1 MLSTSPSILR
11 SHLLLPSFL
20 CLVWSLPLS
29 LAGNSQTPH
38 SILAAAP
45 VSSPSHAEALQSFD
59 QGDKLFQANQFEQAR
74 MAYENALKIWL
85 VLDRKISQ
93 GSVFLKLAQ
102 VDEVLGKYESALAYY
117 QKAYGIFSE
126 LDRPMERSGSLS
138 GMGIVYV
145 RTGKYSK
152 AIDSFNQALKLFPE
166 SSVAMNGLGL
176 AYAYL
181 GERKTALKFYEQ
193 SLEIRTK
200 NKLLA
205 AAAATLLNM
214 GVIYEEE
221 GDYLKAL
228 TFYRRGLNFFKSSQY
243 PSGWSQALN
252 AIGKVHDQLNQSDQA
267 LEKFQEA
274 LSIATQYG
282 DRRRQG
288 QSLEYIGLTYHHRQ
302 NYTQALAFYNRS
314 LSLRRSI
321 GDLEGEAI
329 VLNHIG
335 DSLKENQDFDLA
347 ILFYKE
353 SVNHYET
360 IRSDLLQLPKE
371 QQSSYL
377 KTVERTY
384 RNLADL
390 LLKRDRIL
398 EAQQVLDL
406 LKLQEVE
413 QYLNT
418 IRSSSSNSRPPDNLL
433 PEVEILKQYNVL
445 QKSAIELGQELA
457 SLRQIPEL
465 SRTTAQQQRILALT
479 QVEEAL
485 NQQFNQFRDRPDIQ
499 ALLESL
505 SPKVR
510 KQTIDTAD
518 LDALRSDLK
527 KLNAVLIYPLVLDD
541 RLEIILTTPD
551 SPPLRR
557 TVWVK
562 REELNRTIRAF
573 RSAVSHPD
581 EEVEPLAQ
589 QLYDWLI
596 KPLEADL
603 KTSQPKTLI
612 YAPDAQLRYIPL
624 AALHDRH
631 QWLTER
637 YAINYITAKS
647 LLKFTQAP
655 PQTLKILAG
664 AIGKNAS
671 EITLGSQLFAFK
683 GLPFTTLEVESIQT
697 LQPSTQSLTEDRF
710 TLANLKAKL
719 GDYNI
724 LHLATHAAL
733 VPGNPENS
741 FILFG
746 GKTIA
751 TLKDIENWT
760 LNNFDLVVL
769 SACETGLGGNFG
781 ANGEE
786 ILGLGYQFQNRGAKA
801 TIASLWQVD
810 DGGTQELMTA
820 FYGALQQGKSKNQ
833 ALQAAQQALL
843 KTTVPSSTPRHSQ
856 TTLPK
861 LSQPIPEKLKHP
873 YYWAPF
879 ILIGN
884 GL

>member
-1 MLSTSPSILR
+1 MRSIVFAVSLILLGNIGFSPTARAEKSIDQ
-11 SHLLLPSFL
+11 
-20 CLVWSLPLS
+20 
-29 LAGNSQTPH
+29 ATQTPQQ
-38 SILAAAP
+38 
-45 VSSPSHAEALQSFD
+45 EALQQFEVGEK
-59 QGDKLFQANQFEQAR
+59 QFKANQFEDAR
-74 MAYENALKIWL
+74 TAYENALKIWIK
-85 VLDRKISQ
+85 LDRKVPQ
-93 GSVFLKLAQ
+93 GSLYLKLAQ
-102 VDEVLGKYESALAYY
+102 VDEVLGQYDRAMENY
-117 QKAYGIFSE
+117 QKAYKLFSE
-126 LDRPMERSGSLS
+126 LDRPIERSGSLS
-138 GMGIVYV
+138 GIGIVFV
-145 RTGKYSK
+145 RTGKYSQ
-152 AIDSFNQALKLFPE
+152 AIESFQNALKIFPE
-166 SSVAMNGLGL
+166 SSVALNGLGL
-176 AYAYL
+176 AHAYL
-181 GERKTALKFYEQ
+181 GESKTALNFYEQ
-193 SLEIRTK
+193 ALEIRTK
-200 NKLLA
+200 NKLFA

-214 GVIYEEE
+214 GTVYEEQ

-228 TFYRRGLNFFKSSQY
+228 IFYRRALSFFESSKY
-243 PSGWSQALN
+243 ASGWSQALN
-252 AIGKVHDQLNQSDQA
+252 EIGKVYNRLNQSEKA
-267 LEKFQEA
+267 LENFQKA
-274 LSIATQYG
+274 LAIATKYG

-288 QSLEYIGLTYHHRQ
+288 QSLEHIGLTYQKRQ
-302 NYTQALAFYNRS
+302 DYNQAIAFYNRS

-321 GDLEGEAI
+321 GDREGEAS
-329 VLNHIG
+329 VLDHLG
-335 DSLKENQDFDLA
+335 DSLRENKEFDLA

-353 SVNHYET
+353 SVSRYET
-360 IRSDLLQLPKE
+360 IRTDLRQLPRE

-384 RNLADL
+384 RNLADV

-406 LKLQEVE
+406 LKFQELE

-418 IRSSSSNSRPPDNLL
+418 VRGTSRPPENLL
-433 PEVEILKQYNVL
+433 PEAAILLKYNDI
-445 QKSAIELGQELA
+445 QKSAIELGQEL
-457 SLRQIPEL
+457 STLRQVPEA
-465 SRTTAQQQRILALT
+465 SRTTQQQQRIAKLIQL
-479 QVEEAL
+479 EEDL
-485 NQQFNQFRDRPDIQ
+485 SQQFNQFRDRPDIQ
-499 ALLESL
+499 ALLEAL

-518 LDALRSDLK
+518 LEALRSDLK
-527 KLNAVLIYPLVLDD
+527 KLDAVLIYPLVLDD
-541 RLEIILTTPD
+541 RLEIIITTPD
-551 SPPLRR
+551 APPLRR
-557 TVWVK
+557 TVNVK
-562 REELNRTIRAF
+562 REDLNRTIKDF
-573 RSAVSHPD
+573 RLALNNPEEDVSIP
-581 EEVEPLAQ
+581 AQ

-603 KTSQPKTLI
+603 KASQPKTLI

-624 AALHDRH
+624 AALKDGN
-631 QWLTER
+631 QWLIDR

-655 PQTLKILAG
+655 PQKLKILAG
-664 AIGKNAS
+664 AIGTQS
-671 EITLGSQLFAFK
+671 SQVNVGAQSFAFK
-683 GLPFTTLEVESIQT
+683 GLPFTTMEVQSIQE
-697 LQPSTQSLTEDRF
+697 LQPTTQSLIETNF
-710 TLANLKAKL
+710 TLPNLKSKL

-741 FILFG
+741 FILFN

-810 DGGTQELMTA
+810 DGGTRELMLA
-820 FYGALQQGKSKNQ
+820 FYTALQQGKSKNQ
-833 ALQAAQQALL
+833 SLQTAQRSLL
-843 KTTVPSSTPRHSQ
+843 NSPS
-856 TTLPK
+856 
-861 LSQPIPEKLKHP
+861 LKQFSHP